1 MQRSTQGVF
10 RRLNH
15 APQYFRNWVL
25 DRTGPHG
32 TFTLVLTNDPD
43 HGRTEDYARVF
54 RELSRLGLKITTSV
68 FCTMEDDG
76 GDLGRHCY
84 RGETHTL
91 ADPRY
96 RELMLELQEQ
106 GHEIAFH
113 GYSQV
118 SNTRDKFMEGLEI
131 FKETFGHYPFTY
143 IEHGGNPN
151 KHRLEMCKQETLA
164 MEGFKRDSPYYVL
177 DIIQKKI
184 SCVWAWHDLIDNDYQ
199 VKQMEDLFYRR
210 NGVIFFR
217 RARLHYLDTMVRD
230 VAHQGG
236 VFMGYTHFGYDGY
249 PNEPRYRYEN
259 WTGEQLRLA
268 VKGFERLLAHHEVTN
283 LTVKE
288 LILTNSELSG
298 GEA

>member
-1 MQRSTQGVF
+1 MLRLTQPL
-10 RRLNH
+10 RRRI
-15 APQYFRNWVL
+15 RNGSQAMKNWLV
-25 DRTGPHG
+25 DRTSFHG
-32 TFTLVLTNDPD
+32 QFTLLLTNDPD
-43 HGRTEDYARVF
+43 HGKAEDYIRVF
-54 RELSRLGLKITTSV
+54 TELNRLGLKVTTSV

-76 GDLGRHCY
+76 SDLARHCY
-84 RGETHTL
+84 RDETHTL

-96 RELMLELQEQ
+96 TELMLELQEQ

-210 NGVIFFR
+210 NGVLFFR
-217 RARLHYLDTMVRD
+217 RARLHYLYTMVKD